1 MKCLRCGTNKGN
13 YCEQCYQD
21 LIAENMSLQFRIK
34 ELEEKQVHIPKH
46 LKEDEYEINIH
57 IPNIL

>member
-21 LIAENMSLQFRIK
+21 LIAKNMRLQLIIQ
-34 ELEEKQVHIPKH
+34 ELKHKPKH
-46 LKEDEYEINIH
+46 LKDDIEKH
-57 IPNIL
+57 IPVID